1 MNAWKH
7 FCTITKHRLLVCR
20 HCFRVGLYRQGLTHD
35 LSKYSWTEFHSGV
48 KYYQGTRSPNSRER
62 ELVGYSLAWMHHKGR
77 NRHHYE
83 YWTDLDLKTKRYAPV
98 TMPRRYFVEMVMDR
112 IAACKTYHGKSYRDG
127 DALEYLQRSTEAREG
142 SMMHPQTRRE
152 LDYVLTMLRDKGE
165 AETFAFLKNVVLKG
179 LPFAETETG
188 SEQKI

>member
-1 MNAWKH
+1 MHPVKH
-7 FCTITKHRLLVCR
+7 FNTITAHHMRVLEG
-20 HCFRVGLYRQGLTHD
+20 CFRVGLYWQGLTHD
-35 LSKYSWTEFHSGV
+35 LSKYSVTEFWRGAR
-48 KYYQGTRSPNSRER
+48 YYQGTRSPNAEER
-62 ELVGYSLAWMHHKGR
+62 EEKGYSEAWMHHKGR

-98 TMPRRYFVEMVMDR
+98 PMPRRYFVEMVMDR

-165 AETFAFLKNVVLKG
+165 AETFAFLKSVVLKG